1 MGESCPAAVP
11 YCAPVFNDS
20 DGTWHRLLHRM
31 DWAGCP
37 LPTQASAPTQE
48 VQCLGYSGRDLAR
61 NYDDVLVYGNGAL
74 H

>member
-1 MGESCPAAVP
+1 
-11 YCAPVFNDS
+11 
-20 DGTWHRLLHRM
+20 M

-37 LPTQASAPTQE
+37 LPTQASAPAPE
-48 VQCLGYSGRDLAR
+48 VPCLGYSGRDLAR